1 MDLLMM
7 VMEIK
12 MRNNLFI
19 RLLCSIPVILIF
31 LYFLPFLG
39 ICLILLRYYVYSYRS
54 KIFLPILLICL
65 GLLIVLPSGIIKLS
79 SIFNFKLLDNFKIF
93 DSKIYSINLVNY
105 SKLLITVG
113 VIFLVLFSLFS
124 SIFNKLELFISSYI
138 SEREK
143 KDFEIRKEND
153 MKMQEKREAL
163 KNTQVV
169 HCPYCGAD
177 NMLTSNIGTCKYC
190 RRRIEAKSR

>member
-1 MDLLMM
+1 
-7 VMEIK
+7 

-19 RLLCSIPVILIF
+19 RLLCSIPVILIV
-31 LYFLPFLG
+31 LYILPFLG

-79 SIFNFKLLDNFKIF
+79 SIFNFKLLDSFKIF

-163 KNTQVV
+163 KNTHVV

>member
-1 MDLLMM
+1 M
-7 VMEIK
+7 
-12 MRNNLFI
+12 LF
-19 RLLCSIPVILIF
+19 F
-31 LYFLPFLG
+31 YF
-39 ICLILLRYYVYSYRS
+39 IY
-54 KIFLPILLICL
+54 KI
-65 GLLIVLPSGIIKLS
+65 
-79 SIFNFKLLDNFKIF
+79 
-93 DSKIYSINLVNY
+93 
-105 SKLLITVG
+105 
-113 VIFLVLFSLFS
+113 S

-163 KNTQVV
+163 KNTHVV

>member
-1 MDLLMM
+1 
-7 VMEIK
+7 

-79 SIFNFKLLDNFKIF
+79 SIFNFKLL
-93 DSKIYSINLVNY
+93 
-105 SKLLITVG
+105 ITVG

-138 SEREK
+138 SDREK

-163 KNTQVV
+163 KNTHVV

>member
-1 MDLLMM
+1 
-7 VMEIK
+7 

>member
-1 MDLLMM
+1 M